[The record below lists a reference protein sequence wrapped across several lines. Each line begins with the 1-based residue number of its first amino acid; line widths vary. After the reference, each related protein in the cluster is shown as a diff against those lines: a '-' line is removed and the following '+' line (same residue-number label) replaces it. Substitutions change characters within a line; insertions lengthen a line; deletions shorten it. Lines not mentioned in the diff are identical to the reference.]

1 MGDEI
6 IIKNLPAPKELYD
19 NGFMAGQFRYDF
31 SVTDGKDLI
40 YHSELFTSV
49 QEIEFDNWSRKCME
63 ILFI

>member
-1 MGDEI
+1 
-6 IIKNLPAPKELYD
+6 LPAPKELYD